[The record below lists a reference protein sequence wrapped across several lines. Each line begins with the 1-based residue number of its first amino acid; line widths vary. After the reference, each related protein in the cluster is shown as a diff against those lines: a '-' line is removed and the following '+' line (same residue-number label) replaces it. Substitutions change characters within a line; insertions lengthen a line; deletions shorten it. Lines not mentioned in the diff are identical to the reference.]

1 MINNDSSVKH
11 QPESTAPDAPNTR
24 DGLEDNI
31 YTRLLGVRPHLGAH
45 EHISRVGG
53 NRMSREVM
61 AAMVEANDYFVDM
74 NELNAAAGARAANL
88 LGAEAALVTSGAF
101 SAMMLGAAACLTGT
115 DPAKI
120 EELPHPT
127 FDRRECLI
135 QTCQRLEYDRAYRL
149 AGASVIYADTQADLE
164 AKLREGRTALVAVLS
179 PGDRQGRFGPPQRKD
194 RATPVSEDLV
204 PHEEMV
210 ALAHAYDVPVLVDIG
225 SDLPPWSNVQ
235 RYLNAGADLIAI
247 SGGKVVGGPQSTGLL
262 VGRPD
267 LIEAAR
273 LNAYPNANLG
283 RGMKVG
289 KEQIVGLIV
298 ALEHLLAGETRSDL
312 VESWHRMA
320 QHIVDR
326 LQGIPGLKAEFAM
339 NVSEYGDAYLS
350 WTTDAIALDAEAMQR
365 AMLDGSPR
373 IQTDTR
379 PIAVPGT
386 NELRL
391 TVRTR
396 VLREGEEQLVAD
408 RLREI
413 FLGATAS
420 T

>member
-1 MINNDSSVKH
+1 
-11 QPESTAPDAPNTR
+11 
-24 DGLEDNI
+24 
-31 YTRLLGVRPHLGAH
+31 
-45 EHISRVGG
+45 
-53 NRMSREVM
+53 
-61 AAMVEANDYFVDM
+61 
-74 NELNAAAGARAANL
+74 
-88 LGAEAALVTSGAF
+88 
-101 SAMMLGAAACLTGT
+101 
-115 DPAKI
+115 
-120 EELPHPT
+120 
-127 FDRRECLI
+127 
-135 QTCQRLEYDRAYRL
+135 
-149 AGASVIYADTQADLE
+149 
-164 AKLREGRTALVAVLS
+164 
-179 PGDRQGRFGPPQRKD
+179 
-194 RATPVSEDLV
+194 
-204 PHEEMV
+204 
-210 ALAHAYDVPVLVDIG
+210 
-225 SDLPPWSNVQ
+225 
-235 RYLNAGADLIAI
+235 
-247 SGGKVVGGPQSTGLL
+247 
-262 VGRPD
+262 
-267 LIEAAR
+267 
-273 LNAYPNANLG
+273 
-283 RGMKVG
+283 KVG